1 LILYATGTYRR
12 FTAKQANRTIVAFR
26 SKGKKVATRINDIKS
41 SKKLKIES
49 QTSVTVKGIS
59 NYCLVSE
66 CTVRRWI
73 KDGKIS
79 VMRLPSGQYRITAAD
94 FKDFLSRYGMLT
106 KEL

>member
-1 LILYATGTYRR
+1 MVIRISNA
-12 FTAKQANRTIVAFR
+12 
-26 SKGKKVATRINDIKS
+26 KKVN
-41 SKKLKIES
+41 KLKIAS
-49 QTSVTVKGIS
+49 QTSVTVKGIA

-79 VMRLPSGQYRITAAD
+79 ALRLPSGQYRITVAD
-94 FKDFLSRYGMLT
+94 FREFLTRYGMPI

>member
-1 LILYATGTYRR
+1 MTTTTNNTKNVKR
-12 FTAKQANRTIVAFR
+12 
-26 SKGKKVATRINDIKS
+26 
-41 SKKLKIES
+41 LKIES
-49 QTSVTVKGIS
+49 RTSVSVKGIA

-79 VMRLPSGQYRITAAD
+79 AFQLPSGQYRITAQA
-94 FKDFLSRYGMLT
+94 FRNFLNEYDMVA